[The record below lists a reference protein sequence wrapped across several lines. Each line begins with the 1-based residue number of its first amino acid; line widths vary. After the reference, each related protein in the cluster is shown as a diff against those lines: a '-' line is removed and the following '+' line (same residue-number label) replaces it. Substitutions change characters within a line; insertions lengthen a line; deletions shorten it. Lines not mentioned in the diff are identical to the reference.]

1 MSQAELFDPAPAGLV
16 LVRGGWITNAGAP
29 ALGSRVWTH
38 PSLPGVAV
46 RHCGHPTALRPYY
59 LTGLPIAR
67 KFPNLAGAQAA
78 AFNPEPFIKETLEH
92 ERNH

>member
-1 MSQAELFDPAPAGLV
+1 MSQAELFDAAPPGLV
-16 LVRGGWITNAGAP
+16 MVRGGWIRHGDRT
-29 ALGSRVWTH
+29 WTH

-67 KFPNLAGAQAA
+67 KFYNLAAAQAA
-78 AFNPEPFIKETLEH
+78 AFNPAPFIKETQEH
-92 ERNH
+92 ERND